1 MSGRRIGPIS
11 YSNETARWADRSRA
25 GLQVDVQGSYNAQ
38 NQFVANT
45 IKFNGNGLHYAIE
58 IQAGITPVEQQEQL
72 QSALDS
78 FPGIRVSRLRGS
90 DLATPNRCESPAPF
104 KSLPRTQTGKPQQ
117 RATAGDVQACKICQ
131 SLLLQSHNF
140 WSFSSTSENHN
151 HGCEIPE
158 GAATSLPGNTRT

>member
-11 YSNETARWADRSRA
+11 YSNETARWADRSGA

-90 DLATPNRCESPAPF
+90 DLATPNHFQVGSNANCCITGFSDI
-104 KSLPRTQTGKPQQ
+104 RTSVSM
-117 RATAGDVQACKICQ
+117 RVN
-131 SLLLQSHNF
+131 S
-140 WSFSSTSENHN
+140 
-151 HGCEIPE
+151 
-158 GAATSLPGNTRT
+158 